1 MQSPTILMKIW
12 SFMGQETQVAVFID
26 YDNIEISVEEAFG
39 KGSDVDWNRIFNY
52 ASQIGRVVLR
62 RAYADWAEAAS
73 KQRHLLNMGVELI
86 HVNSK
91 RGKNAADIRI
101 VLDAL
106 ELFYNEKDSFSHV
119 LLVSGDGDFTELV
132 HRLRAHGKTVIGLGV
147 SGTTADFLVS
157 ACDKFVYYD
166 KWQGVNK
173 FKKETPSNGGQKQPV
188 AKQNTPPAQKQEKP
202 QPQNQEKAQ
211 QPEKPAPKPAVPI
224 SPEKRLE
231 RYLNILVAH
240 KIRMTPNT
248 NRPLVIYKLYELV
261 QSSKSITFN
270 QLKEQAQSLFAS
282 AAPQIEPQLVMDAV
296 HQLFHTYCFNFEETG
311 DRIRIMDRPMYFP
324 EDVRGASDLLS
335 KCDAKI
341 LSMIASDLGASEELD
356 KETAAKILYGSVRN
370 PKVLD
375 HIQELLHTESQV

>member
-1 MQSPTILMKIW
+1 
-12 SFMGQETQVAVFID
+12 MGQETQVAVFID

-39 KGSDVDWNRIFNY
+39 KNIDVDWNRIFNY

-73 KQRHLLNMGVELI
+73 KQRQLLNMGVELI

-101 VLDAL
+101 VIDAL
-106 ELFYNEKDSFSHV
+106 ELFYNEKEAFTHV

-166 KWQGVNK
+166 KWQGVSK
-173 FKKETPSNGGQKQPV
+173 FKRDMPANGGQKQPA
-188 AKQNTPPAQKQEKP
+188 AKPNPPAQKQEKA
-202 QPQNQEKAQ
+202 QPQNQNQ
-211 QPEKPAPKPAVPI
+211 NQTPAKTSAPAPI

-231 RYLNILVAH
+231 RYLNILTAH
-240 KIRMTPNT
+240 KIRMTPSPH
-248 NRPLVIYKLYELV
+248 RPLVIYKIYDLV
-261 QSSKSITFN
+261 KENPDVTFN
-270 QLKEQAQSLFAS
+270 QLKELSQTFFAN
-282 AAPQIEPQLVMDAV
+282 AGAKIEPQLALDSV
-296 HQLFHTYCFNFEETG
+296 HQLFHTYCFEFDSDTTE
-311 DRIRIMDRPMYFP
+311 RIMDRKMHFP
-324 EDVRGASDLLS
+324 EAVKSPADLLN
-335 KCDAKI
+335 KCDQK
-341 LSMIASDLGASEELD
+341 LLHMIAGDLGASESID
-356 KETAAKILYGSVRN
+356 KEIAAQILYGSVRN

-375 HIQELLHTESQV
+375 HIQELIEKETQV